1 MLETIIGITRK
12 YPSTIV
18 IGIISLII
26 QTAYSYWF
34 MLTVVGIYQA
44 WYSSSSNN
52 SKLNC
57 AMVFLVFSYYWTSQ
71 VIAYVTH
78 VTLAG
83 IFATV
88 YFLNDGVKHPI
99 WGSAKRAL
107 TTSFGSICFG
117 ALLMALINMIRYFL
131 AIARSNTDN
140 AACAFLICIIQCI
153 VNCAA
158 GLFVSIDCQFEWG
171 LISWL
176 SVTFFFVGMVQL
188 LCFQWCGYL
197 RKAFYTCCQTN
208 MDYDKGSWYWGNDQ
222 W

>member
-1 MLETIIGITRK
+1 MKNLGFNYFYLIVMLETITGITRK

-18 IGIISLII
+18 IGIVSLII
-26 QTAYSYWF
+26 QSAYSYWF

-52 SKLNC
+52 SKLDC
-57 AMVFLVFSYYWTSQ
+57 AMVFLVFSFYWTSQ

-117 ALLMALINMIRYFL
+117 ALLMALINLVRYFL

-158 GLFVSIDCQFEWG
+158 GMFVSIID
-171 LISWL
+171 
-176 SVTFFFVGMVQL
+176 
-188 LCFQWCGYL
+188 
-197 RKAFYTCCQTN
+197 
-208 MDYDKGSWYWGNDQ
+208 
-222 W
+222 

>member
-1 MLETIIGITRK
+1 MLETITSITRK
-12 YPSTIV
+12 YPSTIM
-18 IGIISLII
+18 IGIVSLII
-26 QTAYSYWF
+26 QTAYSFWF
-34 MLTVVGIYQA
+34 MLTVVGIYEA
-44 WYSSSSNN
+44 WYSSASNN

-88 YFLNDGVKHPI
+88 YFLNDGIKHPI

-117 ALLMALINMIRYFL
+117 ALLMAFINLVRYFL
-131 AIARSNTDN
+131 SIAQNSTDN
-140 AACAFLICIIQCI
+140 PVFSFLICIIQCI

-158 GLFVSIDCQFEWG
+158 GLFVS
-171 LISWL
+171 
-176 SVTFFFVGMVQL
+176 TVG
-188 LCFQWCGYL
+188 FI
-197 RKAFYTCCQTN
+197 
-208 MDYDKGSWYWGNDQ
+208 
-222 W
+222 